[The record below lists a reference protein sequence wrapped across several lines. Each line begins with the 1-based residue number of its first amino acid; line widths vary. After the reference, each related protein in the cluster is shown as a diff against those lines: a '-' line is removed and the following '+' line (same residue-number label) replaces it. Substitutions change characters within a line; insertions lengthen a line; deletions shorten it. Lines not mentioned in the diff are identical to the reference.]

1 MESKVLCVFGHVR
14 AVAADKDVRFFA
26 EDQVA
31 HFLFVFGEFVLDV
44 DFFSRRVLSA
54 ESGDKAGESFVFDES
69 EVGFVQVVFVLASTA
84 EEEPGFPRSVRKDLR
99 ALKLP
104 AFVRNRGMERRLC
117 PARS

>member
-1 MESKVLCVFGHVR
+1 MHVFGHVR

-26 EDQVA
+26 ENQVA

-69 EVGFVQVVFVLASTA
+69 VEVGFVQVVFILASTA
-84 EEEPGFPRSVRKDLR
+84 EEEPGFRE
-99 ALKLP
+99 A
-104 AFVRNRGMERRLC
+104 
-117 PARS
+117 